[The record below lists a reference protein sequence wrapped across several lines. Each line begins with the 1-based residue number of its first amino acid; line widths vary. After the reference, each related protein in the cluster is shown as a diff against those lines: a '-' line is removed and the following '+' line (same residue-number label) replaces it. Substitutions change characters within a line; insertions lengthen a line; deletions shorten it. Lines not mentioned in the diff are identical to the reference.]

1 MKMKIHD
8 VPMKDKCCYLVAAVL
23 LTCLL
28 DDTNTVL
35 LTCLDYGIG
44 TIQIGSSTGDPPV
57 TPLGTT
63 ENDD

>member
-8 VPMKDKCCYLVAAVL
+8 VPMKDECCYPVVAVV

-28 DDTNTVL
+28 DDMNTVL

-63 ENDD
+63 RNDD

>member
-8 VPMKDKCCYLVAAVL
+8 ASMKDECCYLVAVVL

-35 LTCLDYGIG
+35 LTCLDYG
-44 TIQIGSSTGDPPV
+44 TDMLSPASRVESHD
-57 TPLGTT
+57 
-63 ENDD
+63 

>member
-8 VPMKDKCCYLVAAVL
+8 ASMKDECCYPVVAVL

-28 DDTNTVL
+28 DNTNTVL

-44 TIQIGSSTGDPPV
+44 MIQIGSSTGNPPV

-63 ENDD
+63 RNDD